1 MIFNRL
7 IYLYTSTIKPLY
19 RLSSTQNS
27 KRYGL
32 RMMKYQSSTMINICD
47 VELIGTKLE
56 QGDFVINISREY
68 FQQEII
74 EEFQAERL
82 LRLCSIANLVGERIV
97 KLAIDLRF
105 AKEMSI
111 KRISGVPFLMI
122 FKFQHRY

>member
-1 MIFNRL
+1 
-7 IYLYTSTIKPLY
+7 
-19 RLSSTQNS
+19 
-27 KRYGL
+27 
-32 RMMKYQSSTMINICD
+32 MKYQDSTMINMCD
-47 VELIGTKLE
+47 VELIGMKLE
-56 QGDFVINISREY
+56 QGDLVIDISKEY

-74 EEFQAERL
+74 EEFQAEIL

>member
-1 MIFNRL
+1 
-7 IYLYTSTIKPLY
+7 
-19 RLSSTQNS
+19 LSDNENDS
-27 KRYGL
+27 KRYAL
-32 RMMKYQSSTMINICD
+32 SIMKYQDSTMINMCD
-47 VELIGTKLE
+47 VELIGMKLE
-56 QGDFVINISREY
+56 QGDLVIDISKEY

>member
-1 MIFNRL
+1 MSDNE
-7 IYLYTSTIKPLY
+7 
-19 RLSSTQNS
+19 NDS
-27 KRYGL
+27 KRYAL
-32 RMMKYQSSTMINICD
+32 RIIRYQDSTMINMCD
-47 VELIGTKLE
+47 VELIGMKLE
-56 QGDFVINISREY
+56 QGDLVIDISKEY

>member
-1 MIFNRL
+1 
-7 IYLYTSTIKPLY
+7 
-19 RLSSTQNS
+19 LSDNENDS
-27 KRYGL
+27 KRYAL
-32 RMMKYQSSTMINICD
+32 RIIKYQDSTMINMCD
-47 VELIGTKLE
+47 VELIGMKLE
-56 QGDFVINISREY
+56 QGDLVIDISKEY

-111 KRISGVPFLMI
+111 KSISGVPFLMI

>member
-1 MIFNRL
+1 MSDNE
-7 IYLYTSTIKPLY
+7 
-19 RLSSTQNS
+19 NDS
-27 KRYGL
+27 KGYAL
-32 RMMKYQSSTMINICD
+32 RIMKYQDSTMINMCD
-47 VELIGTKLE
+47 VELIGMNLE
-56 QGDFVINISREY
+56 QGDLVIDISKEY

>member
-1 MIFNRL
+1 
-7 IYLYTSTIKPLY
+7 
-19 RLSSTQNS
+19 LSDNENDN
-27 KRYGL
+27 KRYAL
-32 RMMKYQSSTMINICD
+32 RIMKYQDSTMINMCD
-47 VELIGTKLE
+47 VELIGMKLE
-56 QGDFVINISREY
+56 QGDLVIDISKEY

-122 FKFQHRY
+122 FKFQRRY

>member
-1 MIFNRL
+1 
-7 IYLYTSTIKPLY
+7 
-19 RLSSTQNS
+19 LSDNENDG
-27 KRYGL
+27 KRYAL
-32 RMMKYQSSTMINICD
+32 RTMKYQGSSMINMCD
-47 VELIGTKLE
+47 VELIGMKLE
-56 QGDFVINISREY
+56 QGDLVIDISKEY

-97 KLAIDLRF
+97 NLAIDLRF

-122 FKFQHRY
+122 FKFQNRY

>member
-1 MIFNRL
+1 
-7 IYLYTSTIKPLY
+7 
-19 RLSSTQNS
+19 
-27 KRYGL
+27 
-32 RMMKYQSSTMINICD
+32 MKYQDSTMINMCD
-47 VELIGTKLE
+47 IELIGMKLE
-56 QGDFVINISREY
+56 QGDLVIDISKEY

-97 KLAIDLRF
+97 KMAIDLRF

>member
-1 MIFNRL
+1 LPDNE
-7 IYLYTSTIKPLY
+7 
-19 RLSSTQNS
+19 NDS
-27 KRYGL
+27 KRYAL
-32 RMMKYQSSTMINICD
+32 RIIKYQDSTMINMCD
-47 VELIGTKLE
+47 VELIGMKLE
-56 QGDFVINISREY
+56 QGDLVIDISKEY

-105 AKEMSI
+105 AKELSI

>member
-1 MIFNRL
+1 MSDNE
-7 IYLYTSTIKPLY
+7 
-19 RLSSTQNS
+19 NDS
-27 KRYGL
+27 KGYAL
-32 RMMKYQSSTMINICD
+32 RIMKYQDSTMINMCD
-47 VELIGTKLE
+47 VELIGMKLE
-56 QGDFVINISREY
+56 QGDLVIDISKEY

>member
-1 MIFNRL
+1 
-7 IYLYTSTIKPLY
+7 
-19 RLSSTQNS
+19 LSDNENDS
-27 KRYGL
+27 KRYAL
-32 RMMKYQSSTMINICD
+32 RIMKYQDSTMINMCD
-47 VELIGTKLE
+47 VELIGMKLE
-56 QGDFVINISREY
+56 QGDLVIDISKEY

>member
-1 MIFNRL
+1 MSDNE
-7 IYLYTSTIKPLY
+7 
-19 RLSSTQNS
+19 NDS
-27 KRYGL
+27 KRYAL
-32 RMMKYQSSTMINICD
+32 RIMKYQDSTMINMCD
-47 VELIGTKLE
+47 VELIGMKLE
-56 QGDFVINISREY
+56 QGDLVIDISKEY

-105 AKEMSI
+105 AKETSI

-122 FKFQHRY
+122 FKFQNRY

>member
-1 MIFNRL
+1 MSDNE
-7 IYLYTSTIKPLY
+7 
-19 RLSSTQNS
+19 NDS
-27 KRYGL
+27 KRYAL
-32 RMMKYQSSTMINICD
+32 RIIKYQDSTMINMCD
-47 VELIGTKLE
+47 VELIGMKLE
-56 QGDFVINISREY
+56 QGDLVIDISKEY

-97 KLAIDLRF
+97 KKAIDLRF
-105 AKEMSI
+105 ARELSI